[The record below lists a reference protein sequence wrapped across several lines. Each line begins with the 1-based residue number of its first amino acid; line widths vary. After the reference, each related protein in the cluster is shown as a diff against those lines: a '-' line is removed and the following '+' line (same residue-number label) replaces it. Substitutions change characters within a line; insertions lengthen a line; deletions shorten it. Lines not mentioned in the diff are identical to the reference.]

1 MEKRASNDFTE
12 EKGFEMD
19 SPHAGRSSKGYHL
32 HKEETLEGGFE
43 LNIDDDEDSYRDF
56 HPNLDGG
63 EEEEAED
70 YREGEAN
77 DDFEM
82 ITIEDG
88 RRNHDSGN
96 EEPLAPE
103 QEERV
108 RRLVRWAIVVSWTS
122 VVLDLTF
129 GCIALFIAIDDKSVG
144 VLGFSLENFLD
155 VITSF
160 LIIWRFGGFSRGPL
174 ILGDPEQE
182 DKTERREGRA
192 EVLIALLFVLLGSF
206 TCVIA
211 LIVLYENE
219 SPDDVVSVILLSS
232 VSIVVLALLAAV
244 KFYLSSA
251 LKSQA
256 FRQDAWITTIS
267 SVLSIGLAAG
277 SVIFHINSAIWF
289 IDCLVALPL
298 GGVLVASG
306 LRTLFM
312 RKWWQTQFWGV
323 QPTEHGHQ
331 LTTR

>member
-1 MEKRASNDFTE
+1 M
-12 EKGFEMD
+12 
-19 SPHAGRSSKGYHL
+19 
-32 HKEETLEGGFE
+32 
-43 LNIDDDEDSYRDF
+43 
-56 HPNLDGG
+56 
-63 EEEEAED
+63 
-70 YREGEAN
+70 
-77 DDFEM
+77 
-82 ITIEDG
+82 
-88 RRNHDSGN
+88 
-96 EEPLAPE
+96 
-103 QEERV
+103 
-108 RRLVRWAIVVSWTS
+108 
-122 VVLDLTF
+122 
-129 GCIALFIAIDDKSVG
+129 
-144 VLGFSLENFLD
+144 
-155 VITSF
+155 
-160 LIIWRFGGFSRGPL
+160 
-174 ILGDPEQE
+174 
-182 DKTERREGRA
+182 
-192 EVLIALLFVLLGSF
+192 LIALLFVLLGSF

-219 SPDDVVSVILLSS
+219 SPDDVVSGILPSRLSLPSNCSCSPLSTLPRLVILLSS

-267 SVLSIGLAAG
+267 SVLSIGLAVLHLGLFPRALPPSQALFFAQAG